1 MKKLYFVDSIHR
13 SIEPEVNLVDV
24 TLIPTEAGECLAEN
38 GDGEEHYPIV
48 VTLQPSQLQYDTRG
62 GDIQEGWYVYYN
74 DQPKQ
79 RQLFFTYANHTV
91 YAQREIKRN
100 DTLRSDLLN
109 LSASFR
115 DNLSQDELDILLYRS
130 EVTSYHVNVGHGN
143 CSLIL
148 IRSELGYQLWMV
160 DCSIQEGINKVV
172 RYQYHKKELEATL
185 ADIAATLDISVD
197 DLRIHRFFLTHM
209 HYDHYNGM
217 MYLIRNGLINAET
230 ICYLNLYY
238 QMASK
243 KLNNILEAM
252 KNGNV
257 IKIVEPLMAN
267 GKDVFQILHPEC
279 HITRS
284 LATSKGVAHYR
295 VVKNVNN
302 SSIVVRMNLGVRS
315 MTFTGD
321 IEQDGYREMSKCIS
335 YPPICFTDYY
345 AVSHHG
351 SLNGHP
357 PYNKAMVT
365 PFFSRNYLSAAVLMG
380 RDGAYYGIFSNY
392 VINELRSFTRLYTTS
407 DNNGKLISAIKIYWQ
422 RGSVRYV

>member
-13 SIEPEVNLVDV
+13 SIESADNPVDV

-38 GDGEEHYPIV
+38 VGSEEHYPIV

-79 RQLFFTYANHTV
+79 GQLFFTYANHTA
-91 YAQREIKRN
+91 YARREIFRN
-100 DTLRSDLLN
+100 DTLRSDLRN
-109 LSASFR
+109 LSTYFR
-115 DNLSQDELDILLYRS
+115 DNLSLRELDILLYQS

-172 RYQYHKKELEATL
+172 RYQYHKKELDATL
-185 ADIAATLDISVD
+185 SDIAATLDICVA

-217 MYLIRNGLINAET
+217 RYLIRKGLINAET
-230 ICYLNLYY
+230 ICYMNLYY

-243 KLNNILEAM
+243 NLNNILEAM
-252 KNGNV
+252 KNGNI
-257 IKIVEPLMAN
+257 IKIVEPLMNN

-279 HITRS
+279 HIARS
-284 LATSKGVAHYR
+284 LATSKGIAHCR
-295 VVKNVNN
+295 VVKSVNN
-302 SSIVVRMNLGVRS
+302 SSAVVRINLGVRS

-321 IEQDGYREMSKCIS
+321 IEQYGYREMSKYLS

-357 PYNKAMVT
+357 SYDKALVN
-365 PFFSRNYLSAAVLMG
+365 PFLRNNLGAAVLMG
-380 RDGAYYGIFSNY
+380 RDGAYNGIFSKY
-392 VINELRSFTRLYTTS
+392 VINELNSFTRLYTTS
-407 DNNGKLISAIKIYWQ
+407 DINGKSISALKINWQ
-422 RGSVRYV
+422 RGSVRSV